1 MMRFGPEG
9 IGTREASLASGDPL
23 GHRPLAAPTPKGF
36 CTRFHIVYTMPRTV
50 SVRLDDD
57 TTREVDRLA
66 KEFRTDRSEILRRVL
81 EVGLREA
88 RFQSAV
94 EQLRAQKVSLERAAE
109 LAGISLFEMLDAAE
123 RADVAYGYSSDD
135 LSRDLLRLRPRAA
148 RGARGKVPS

>member
-1 MMRFGPEG
+1 
-9 IGTREASLASGDPL
+9 
-23 GHRPLAAPTPKGF
+23 
-36 CTRFHIVYTMPRTV
+36 MPRTV

-88 RFQSAV
+88 RLQSAV

-148 RGARGKVPS
+148 GEVRGKVPS